1 MRIRIVARY
10 FFYYLVVAYSFTLL
24 LMATQHIIIINI
36 FFKLKISDENFLLY
50 CIKGISSLYDVALI
64 FTVIFFYAAYINR
77 AILPTLQ
84 NHISSQSDESMLAW
98 ISILY
103 HRDNMTTLNGTG
115 TLLYYFFGYFL
126 ASYFI
131 LSPGL
136 SISAIGTDEGSPFG
150 SIFLVFGIPL
160 LALVGVYP
168 AINAPLIGV
177 MLRIQTRVLNQ
188 KTNLKR

>member
-1 MRIRIVARY
+1 
-10 FFYYLVVAYSFTLL
+10 
-24 LMATQHIIIINI
+24 MATQHIIITRV
-36 FFKLKISDENFLLY
+36 FFKLKIFDENILLY

-64 FTVIFFYAAYINR
+64 FSVIFFYAAYINR
-77 AILPTLQ
+77 TILPTLQ
-84 NHISSQSDESMLAW
+84 NHINSQSDESMLAW

-103 HRDNMTTLNGTG
+103 HRDNVTTLNGAG

-126 ASYFI
+126 ASYLI

-136 SISAIGTDEGSPFG
+136 SISAIGTDEGSLLG

-160 LALVGVYP
+160 LPLVSVYP

-177 MLRIQTRVLNQ
+177 MLRIQTRIN
-188 KTNLKR
+188 KSKN